1 MAKTIKKTI
10 AIQNDETFK
19 GVTRTGFN
27 FAIPKENFNDAELLE
42 VLMQVDDGEEH
53 YILKAASMLWGKE
66 QKASLYEH
74 CRNKNGKVPADK
86 VIAEIEDIFKTCKE
100 VKK

>member
-1 MAKTIKKTI
+1 M
-10 AIQNDETFK
+10 
-19 GVTRTGFN
+19 
-27 FAIPKENFNDAELLE
+27 LL
-42 VLMQVDDGEEH
+42 
-53 YILKAASMLWGKE
+53 GKE